1 MLETPQGVSRWT
13 FRAGG
18 WPIQIDLDETVLEMR
33 VYMGRQVVATGR
45 VAAAVMSA
53 LLGRTPID
61 TGGAVQADDCIAA
74 LREIIGDWRTRIQAA
89 GGPPKPA
96 VQSLYID
103 LAENADTPPQSI
115 HLGFRSGISHLRAY
129 LQSLQAIGI
138 NHVALNLRFN
148 QADIDVTLRRL
159 ADELL
164 PEFTV

>member
-74 LREIIGDWRTRIQAA
+74 LREIIGDGAAISPTVTTSPTPSRQRPVAGSWAPFTEGDIQAPSSWSRRHRLTQEHP
-89 GGPPKPA
+89 GPVAPFREGDGQ
-96 VQSLYID
+96 VQSL
-103 LAENADTPPQSI
+103 
-115 HLGFRSGISHLRAY
+115 
-129 LQSLQAIGI
+129 
-138 NHVALNLRFN
+138 
-148 QADIDVTLRRL
+148 
-159 ADELL
+159 
-164 PEFTV
+164 